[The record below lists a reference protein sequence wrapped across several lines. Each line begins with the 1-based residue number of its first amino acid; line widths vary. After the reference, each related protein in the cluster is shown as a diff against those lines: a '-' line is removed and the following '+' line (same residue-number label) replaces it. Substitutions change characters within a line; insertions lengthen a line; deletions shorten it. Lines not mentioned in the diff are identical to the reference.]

1 LILFTPADKLAP
13 NVNAPVLLIVTAPV
27 PLCVITPVVNAE
39 PLVKEIIPVP
49 LLVAAKPVT
58 VFALVNVVPVAE
70 LVVSKPPFRSP
81 PVPSETAPAVP
92 VKLIAPLVLMV
103 APVNVMLRA
112 AVADKAPETLVIPA
126 FINTSLF
133 VPVAVK
139 EIVPVV
145 PAPMADATEIVPTL
159 LTTTLP
165 PPACEMPF
173 RDNAPEFVNWTLPLV
188 EFVAANPATV
198 FVSPSDVPP
207 TEDVTKLLPP
217 ITPAD

>member
-1 LILFTPADKLAP
+1 LILFTPAARFAP
-13 NVNAPVLLIVTAPV
+13 KVNAPVLLIVTAPV

-39 PLVKEIIPVP
+39 PLVNEIMPVP

-92 VKLIAPLVLMV
+92 VRLIAPLVPIV
-103 APVNVMLRA
+103 APVKVMLRA
-112 AVADKAPETLVIPA
+112 AVADNAPETLVIPA
-126 FINTSLF
+126 FTRTSLF

-145 PAPMADATEIVPTL
+145 PAPIADATVMVPAS
-159 LTTTLP
+159 LTATLP
-165 PPACEMPF
+165 PPACEIPF
-173 RDNAPEFVNWTLPLV
+173 RDNAPEFVN
-188 EFVAANPATV
+188 
-198 FVSPSDVPP
+198 
-207 TEDVTKLLPP
+207 
-217 ITPAD
+217 